1 MIEGPAVDDSVYHS
15 GVVRHP
21 HISASTGDQ
30 RSSNQ
35 VQGLK
40 LDSMAQ
46 EEANMGLSSECCT
59 QDTDGKFGTWNYG
72 GRGGTKAVTSALVTS
87 GK

>member
-1 MIEGPAVDDSVYHS
+1 MIEGPAVYDSVYHP

-21 HISASTGDQ
+21 HISASTGEQ

-40 LDSMAQ
+40 LDILAQ
-46 EEANMGLSSECCT
+46 EGANMGSAVNAAHKM
-59 QDTDGKFGTWNYG
+59 QMGKLGACNYG
-72 GRGGTKAVTSALVTS
+72 GRGGTRAVTNALVTS